1 MTISELLDTGLERPD
16 RTATPPQGTREAAER
31 SGSGRAVRRSPS
43 IDDERRLNPVL
54 RGGRVSGPVVVNNPP
69 GDGSNSSLIIGVVV
83 VIIVLI
89 VLWWLFFANGS
100 SPSGTPASSWLQLY

>member
-1 MTISELLDTGLERPD
+1 VVPAFHPRSATIVAP
-16 RTATPPQGTREAAER
+16 
-31 SGSGRAVRRSPS
+31 
-43 IDDERRLNPVL
+43 NPEL

-69 GDGSNSSLIIGVVV
+69 PSDQSNSSLIIGVVV

-100 SPSGTPASSWLQLY
+100 SPSGTPASSWLQLS

>member
-1 MTISELLDTGLERPD
+1 VVPAFDP
-16 RTATPPQGTREAAER
+16 RTATIVAP
-31 SGSGRAVRRSPS
+31 
-43 IDDERRLNPVL
+43 NPEL

-69 GDGSNSSLIIGVVV
+69 GDSGNSSLIIGVVV

-100 SPSGTPASSWLQLY
+100 APSGTPASSWIQAYWA